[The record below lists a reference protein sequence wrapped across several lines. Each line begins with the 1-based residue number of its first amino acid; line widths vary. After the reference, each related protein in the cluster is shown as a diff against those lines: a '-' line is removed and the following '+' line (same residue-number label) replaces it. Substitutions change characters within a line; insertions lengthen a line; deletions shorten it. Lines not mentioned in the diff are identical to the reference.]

1 MKEVLM
7 QRRQVLLAIS
17 QIALAATLVSCGQ
30 GAEQELAAV
39 KGDTD
44 LELLASVAYDL
55 FPFPGLQADL
65 YVRIGRNLLESG
77 SPAIAEGLTQLRAA
91 SNSLPWKELDE
102 IRRVAILAAMQD
114 SAFFTSVRAAT
125 IEVLYRSPEL
135 FAMIGYGGSAI
146 EQGGY
151 LNRGFDEINWLPRE

>member
-1 MKEVLM
+1 MKDVLIR
-7 QRRQVLLAIS
+7 RRQVLLAIS
-17 QIALAATLVSCGQ
+17 QIAMATTLISCGQ
-30 GAEQELAAV
+30 GAEQELATAQ
-39 KGDTD
+39 GDTD

-55 FPFPGLQADL
+55 FPFPGLQADH
-65 YVRIGRNLLESG
+65 YVHIGRNLLETNSTV
-77 SPAIAEGLTQLRAA
+77 IAEGLTQLRAA

-102 IRRVAILAAMQD
+102 FRRVAILAAMQD
-114 SAFFTSVRAAT
+114 SAFFASVRAAT

-135 FAMIGYGGSAI
+135 FALIGYGGSAI

>member
-1 MKEVLM
+1 MKAVLM

-17 QIALAATLVSCGQ
+17 QIAMATTLISCGQ
-30 GAEQELAAV
+30 GAEQELAAAQ
-39 KGDTD
+39 GDTD

-55 FPFPGLQADL
+55 FPFPELQADL
-65 YVRIGRNLLESG
+65 YVRIGQNLLAPG
-77 SPAIAEGLTQLRAA
+77 SPEITAGLTQLRTA

-102 IRRVAILAAMQD
+102 THRVAILAAMQD
-114 SAFFTSVRAAT
+114 STFFVSVRAAT